1 MFQASKCLKKST
13 FSVTE
18 DFSRK
23 TRESRQELRK
33 FMRHVKKSAPEK
45 RCFLQYDKLFI
56 DGKVFFYN
64 EVTGKTELNMPRH
77 ILTTLDTN

>member
-1 MFQASKCLKKST
+1 M
-13 FSVTE
+13 TE

-64 EVTGKTELNMPRH
+64 EVTGKKELNIQRH